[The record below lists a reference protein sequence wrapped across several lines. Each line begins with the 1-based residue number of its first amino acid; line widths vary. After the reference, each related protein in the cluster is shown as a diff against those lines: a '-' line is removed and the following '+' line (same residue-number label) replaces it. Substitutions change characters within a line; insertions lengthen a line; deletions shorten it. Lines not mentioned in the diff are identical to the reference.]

1 MGRTVVVL
9 GAGIGGLCV
18 AEVLG
23 HYLAD
28 SDRIVLVDQS
38 DRQSL
43 GLSLLW
49 VLRGWR
55 KIEQAQTRVDKVS
68 RQGLDFVRGAVEAI
82 SPQERKVTVAGKEL
96 AYDALVIAL
105 GAELDVDGM
114 PGLSEALGNGAPAGE
129 YFSPEGAVALADRV
143 RRFEEGRLCVVVTR
157 LPFRCPAAPYE
168 GALLIADRLRERGLL
183 DRATIDVFTPEPLP
197 MPVAGPEVGRAL
209 AKLLADRGITFHPQV
224 ELEGVDPRAHELHF
238 GSGQRETYDFLV
250 AVPPH
255 RPPRPV
261 ASAKFSA
268 AGWVPVHPRTMA
280 TPAEAVW
287 AVGDVTALVL
297 ANGKNLPKAG
307 VFSRHQAEAAAR
319 GVARHLGYDAPEP
332 WFSGHGACFVE
343 VGNGMAAYGSG
354 DFLAE
359 PGPRVELSPP
369 SIEHHRAKEAEEAGW
384 IARWRTQN

>member
-23 HYLAD
+23 HYLPD
-28 SDRIVLVDQS
+28 GDRVVLVDQC
-38 DRQSL
+38 DRQTL

-49 VLRGWR
+49 VMRGWR
-55 KIEQAQTRVDKVS
+55 KTEQVQTRIEKVS
-68 RQGLDFVRGAVEAI
+68 RRGLDFVRGAVEVI
-82 SPQERKVTVAGKEL
+82 SPQERRVQVGGKEI

-105 GAELDVDGM
+105 GAELDVDAM
-114 PGLSEALGNGAPAGE
+114 PGLGDALRNGAPAGE
-129 YFSPEGAVALADRV
+129 YFSVEGAAALADRM
-143 RRFEEGRLCVVVTR
+143 RRFEGGRLCVVVTR

-168 GALLIADRLRERGLL
+168 GALLLADRQRERGQ
-183 DRATIDVFTPEPLP
+183 REATTIEVFTPEPLP

-209 AKLLADRGITFHPQV
+209 ASLLAERGVTFHPQV
-224 ELEGVDPRAHELHF
+224 ELEGVDARSRELHF

-255 RPPRPV
+255 RPPQAV
-261 ASAKFSA
+261 VEAKFSA
-268 AGWVPVHPRTMA
+268 SGWVPVHPRTMA

-319 GVARHLGYDAPEP
+319 AVARHFGYDAPEP
-332 WFSGHGACFVE
+332 WFSGQGACFVE
-343 VGNGMAAYGSG
+343 VGEGMAAYGSG

-384 IARWRTQN
+384 IARWRT